1 MMKVMNVLLA
11 VCGLSVMAAD
21 VRVRVADGVPQLQV
35 DGVPVRARW
44 FFGGPE
50 AQQLVVKPGGQW
62 IEFDTAVEEPGNT
75 PLTMHFRFDHKPTN
89 IWLDRFEVID
99 KTDGTVFYKADDFNQ
114 TLDKLDADWM
124 YFPRD
129 ERNTVG
135 TFGIDPTGGLDGGPA
150 LHVTL
155 KDPTNGKW
163 PDFHFYTVA
172 KPMNLQDGHIY
183 KVKVWIKT
191 DVETKFIF
199 AGYRPASPVFI
210 RRLRSNMI
218 GGMFRSQVAFA
229 HEAGV
234 DFITPSVPMPWP
246 KEGEEISWRQVDA
259 VVEQVLM
266 ANPQAKIIP
275 RVGLEPPQWWKDENP
290 GETMKWLENKI
301 NHGSVVSVSSL
312 KWRKE
317 AGEHLRALIEYMD
330 TKYPDT
336 MAGYHPCAQ
345 NTSEWFYRDSW
356 QQEFHGYS
364 DCEQAGFRRWL
375 AKKYGTDAAL
385 QAAWR
390 NPNVTLATAVTP
402 LPKERREAA
411 VYGMLLLPGEAQP
424 VLDHNLFLQDEMTD
438 ALMSIAH
445 VVRDATKGHKLSVYF
460 YGYGFEFS
468 TMGRMSAC
476 GHLAMRRL
484 LECPD
489 IDILCSPLSYYD
501 RLSGGGGHIMTVCES
516 VTNSGKMW
524 LVEDDTRT
532 YLAAGGSLGGLS
544 DYVRTPWESHQVL
557 LRNTGEEIV
566 RNLACWWM
574 DLCTLGWYNDRELW
588 KEMRRLGPMEVQK
601 LAKPMPYRPPVAVVF
616 DEYSAAYTKDGG
628 RVSGPMIGHQRKET
642 SHLGAASGQYLLDDL
657 LAGKVSSK
665 LLMMLNPWVLDDAK
679 RAQLKKVI
687 DGRFVFWLHAPGIM
701 DPVKGLDLAASK
713 ALTGYELVR
722 VENAETVITATATAR
737 GRELGLPENWPVMA
751 RTPLLM
757 AVKPVDGD
765 EILATWPDGSAA
777 VVMRANSIYCG
788 TPRYPWALARLAAQ
802 RAGIHLYT
810 DTDCVFYTDGMNMV
824 LHGTKDGVVTIS
836 LPRKAIVYDVVT
848 DKAVTTEAVD
858 KLEVPLK
865 FAETRILRY

>member
-1 MMKVMNVLLA
+1 MV
-11 VCGLSVMAAD
+11 
-21 VRVRVADGVPQLQV
+21 
-35 DGVPVRARW
+35 
-44 FFGGPE
+44 
-50 AQQLVVKPGGQW
+50 
-62 IEFDTAVEEPGNT
+62 
-75 PLTMHFRFDHKPTN
+75 
-89 IWLDRFEVID
+89 
-99 KTDGTVFYKADDFNQ
+99 
-114 TLDKLDADWM
+114 
-124 YFPRD
+124 
-129 ERNTVG
+129 
-135 TFGIDPTGGLDGGPA
+135 
-150 LHVTL
+150 
-155 KDPTNGKW
+155 
-163 PDFHFYTVA
+163 
-172 KPMNLQDGHIY
+172 
-183 KVKVWIKT
+183 
-191 DVETKFIF
+191 
-199 AGYRPASPVFI
+199 
-210 RRLRSNMI
+210 

-317 AGEHLRALIEYMD
+317 AGEHLRTLIEYMD

-375 AKKYGTDAAL
+375 AKKYETDAAL

-557 LRNTGEEIV
+557 LRNTGGRRCAVSARWKSRNSPNRCRIV
-566 RNLACWWM
+566 RRSPLYSTNIQPLTQRMAAAC
-574 DLCTLGWYNDRELW
+574 
-588 KEMRRLGPMEVQK
+588 P
-601 LAKPMPYRPPVAVVF
+601 
-616 DEYSAAYTKDGG
+616 
-628 RVSGPMIGHQRKET
+628 
-642 SHLGAASGQYLLDDL
+642 
-657 LAGKVSSK
+657 
-665 LLMMLNPWVLDDAK
+665 
-679 RAQLKKVI
+679 
-687 DGRFVFWLHAPGIM
+687 
-701 DPVKGLDLAASK
+701 
-713 ALTGYELVR
+713 
-722 VENAETVITATATAR
+722 AR
-737 GRELGLPENWPVMA
+737 
-751 RTPLLM
+751 
-757 AVKPVDGD
+757 
-765 EILATWPDGSAA
+765 
-777 VVMRANSIYCG
+777 
-788 TPRYPWALARLAAQ
+788 
-802 RAGIHLYT
+802 
-810 DTDCVFYTDGMNMV
+810 
-824 LHGTKDGVVTIS
+824 
-836 LPRKAIVYDVVT
+836 
-848 DKAVTTEAVD
+848 
-858 KLEVPLK
+858 
-865 FAETRILRY
+865 

>member
-114 TLDKLDADWM
+114 MPDKLDADWM

-155 KDPTNGKW
+155 KDPPNGKW

-317 AGEHLRALIEYMD
+317 AG
-330 TKYPDT
+330 
-336 MAGYHPCAQ
+336 
-345 NTSEWFYRDSW
+345 
-356 QQEFHGYS
+356 
-364 DCEQAGFRRWL
+364 
-375 AKKYGTDAAL
+375 
-385 QAAWR
+385 
-390 NPNVTLATAVTP
+390 
-402 LPKERREAA
+402 
-411 VYGMLLLPGEAQP
+411 
-424 VLDHNLFLQDEMTD
+424 
-438 ALMSIAH
+438 
-445 VVRDATKGHKLSVYF
+445 
-460 YGYGFEFS
+460 
-468 TMGRMSAC
+468 
-476 GHLAMRRL
+476 
-484 LECPD
+484 
-489 IDILCSPLSYYD
+489 
-501 RLSGGGGHIMTVCES
+501 
-516 VTNSGKMW
+516 
-524 LVEDDTRT
+524 
-532 YLAAGGSLGGLS
+532 
-544 DYVRTPWESHQVL
+544 
-557 LRNTGEEIV
+557 
-566 RNLACWWM
+566 
-574 DLCTLGWYNDRELW
+574 
-588 KEMRRLGPMEVQK
+588 
-601 LAKPMPYRPPVAVVF
+601 
-616 DEYSAAYTKDGG
+616 
-628 RVSGPMIGHQRKET
+628 
-642 SHLGAASGQYLLDDL
+642 
-657 LAGKVSSK
+657 
-665 LLMMLNPWVLDDAK
+665 
-679 RAQLKKVI
+679 
-687 DGRFVFWLHAPGIM
+687 
-701 DPVKGLDLAASK
+701 
-713 ALTGYELVR
+713 
-722 VENAETVITATATAR
+722 
-737 GRELGLPENWPVMA
+737 
-751 RTPLLM
+751 
-757 AVKPVDGD
+757 
-765 EILATWPDGSAA
+765 
-777 VVMRANSIYCG
+777 
-788 TPRYPWALARLAAQ
+788 
-802 RAGIHLYT
+802 
-810 DTDCVFYTDGMNMV
+810 
-824 LHGTKDGVVTIS
+824 
-836 LPRKAIVYDVVT
+836 
-848 DKAVTTEAVD
+848 
-858 KLEVPLK
+858 
-865 FAETRILRY
+865 